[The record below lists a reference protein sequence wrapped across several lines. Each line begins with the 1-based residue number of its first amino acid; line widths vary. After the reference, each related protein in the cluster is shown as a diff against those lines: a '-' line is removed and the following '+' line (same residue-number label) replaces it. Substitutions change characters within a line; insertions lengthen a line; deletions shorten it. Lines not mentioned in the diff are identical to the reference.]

1 MSYAVIFDVAAEA
14 DLSEL
19 YDYLLPRAGPRD
31 ARVYIDEIID
41 YCMSFATFPERGSRS
56 DRRTGLRTVGF
67 HRRATIAFRIKGDVV
82 TIMRIFH
89 RGRNVMFSQE
99 D

>member
-1 MSYAVIFDVAAEA
+1 MSYAVIFDVAAET
-14 DLSEL
+14 DLSNL

-31 ARVYIDEIID
+31 ARAYIDEIID
-41 YCMSFATFPERGSRS
+41 YCVSFGTFPERGSRS
-56 DRRTGLRTVGF
+56 DRRTGLRLVGF
-67 HRRATIAFRIKGDVV
+67 RRRATIAFRIKGNVV

-89 RGRNVMFSQE
+89 RGRNVAFSDE

>member
-1 MSYAVIFDVAAEA
+1 MSHAVIFDVAAEA

-31 ARVYIDEIID
+31 AGAYIDEIID
-41 YCMSFATFPERGSRS
+41 YCASFGTFPMRGSRS
-56 DRRTGLRTVGF
+56 DKRTGLRLVGF
-67 HRRATIAFRIKGDVV
+67 RRRATIAFRIKGDVV

-89 RGRNVMFSQE
+89 RGRNVTLSRE
-99 D
+99 S